1 MIVPVCHVT
10 PSPTNLISDFS
21 VSSGNRN
28 LSVMQRALV
37 YGKIAHDAGP
47 ARRSA
52 SSMQDCPML
61 RSILRPNV
69 LMLALLIIAVI
80 VAATT

>member
-1 MIVPVCHVT
+1 
-10 PSPTNLISDFS
+10 
-21 VSSGNRN
+21 
-28 LSVMQRALV
+28 
-37 YGKIAHDAGP
+37 
-47 ARRSA
+47 
-52 SSMQDCPML
+52 MQDCPML

>member
-1 MIVPVCHVT
+1 
-10 PSPTNLISDFS
+10 
-21 VSSGNRN
+21 
-28 LSVMQRALV
+28 MQRALV